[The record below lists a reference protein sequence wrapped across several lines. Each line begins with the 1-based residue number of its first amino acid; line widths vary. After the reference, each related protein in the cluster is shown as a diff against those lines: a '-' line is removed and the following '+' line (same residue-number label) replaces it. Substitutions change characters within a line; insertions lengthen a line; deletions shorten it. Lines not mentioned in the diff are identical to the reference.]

1 MNPDSR
7 FFRNAIMLVLLMPVG
22 SSLASWFEPAQ
33 TSYTESYPVRAGE
46 TSAASGGRLGYPHV
60 HASGRLTVK
69 SCCGL
74 STNDIMFTIGNQ
86 DFSSKVFGVVIGTFS
101 FEWDTGNNTEYSMLF
116 NNKFDPASPS
126 YHDKT
131 VEISVTEVGP
141 PNSVNI
147 YFLVE
152 VVGIVAV
159 AVAAITITSILVL
172 LRRHKQRTEP
182 HDH

>member
-1 MNPDSR
+1 
-7 FFRNAIMLVLLMPVG
+7 
-22 SSLASWFEPAQ
+22 
-33 TSYTESYPVRAGE
+33 VRAGE